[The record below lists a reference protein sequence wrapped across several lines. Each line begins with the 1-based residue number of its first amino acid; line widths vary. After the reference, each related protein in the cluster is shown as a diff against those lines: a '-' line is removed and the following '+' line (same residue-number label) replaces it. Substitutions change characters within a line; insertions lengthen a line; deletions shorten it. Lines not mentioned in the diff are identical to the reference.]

1 MDDVMRALREFE
13 REFDD
18 FTGAMQDASR
28 GLEREHDR
36 VRWLWNDSFA
46 RTYHSRWN
54 TFDQHMKRYLQTDA
68 PKYRQFLKLK
78 VRQLGQYLGN
88 G

>member
-1 MDDVMRALREFE
+1 MRALREFE
-13 REFDD
+13 RELDD
-18 FTGAMQDASR
+18 FTGALHDASR

-36 VRWLWNDSFA
+36 VRGLWNDSFA

-54 TFDQHMKRYLQTDA
+54 TFDQHTKRYLQTDA
-68 PKYRQFLKLK
+68 PKYRAFLTLK